1 MSDSASNQ
9 TDIDG
14 GASNILSG
22 TFTGEIHIASKPEV
36 DELAEELLEKY
47 GPRKAEFAVILG
59 TQQRLIELE
68 TNLQKYFTN
77 QETERRQR
85 EVATDSYRA
94 ANDQRLERIEAAVSR
109 SMWTSAAALLAAGA
123 AWIRGETR
131 Q

>member
-22 TFTGEIHIASKPEV
+22 TFTGEIHIASGPEI
-36 DELAEELLEKY
+36 DELAEELIEKY
-47 GPRKAEFAVILG
+47 GPRKAEIAVIMG
-59 TQQRLIELE
+59 TQQRLVELE
-68 TNLQKYFTN
+68 TNLKTYFVN
-77 QETERRQR
+77 QEAERRQR
-85 EVATDSYRA
+85 QSETDTYRA
-94 ANDQRLERIEAAVSR
+94 ATDQRLERIEAAVSR